1 MGGAKMKTFEV
12 RTALKADIAE
22 LVRLEQE
29 AFATDRIALRNWHR
43 LLRSSSATVLVA
55 LSEGRIVGAAV
66 VLKRRTAAVAR
77 LYSLAVSAAFQRQGL
92 GRILL
97 AAACRLAQQQ
107 RCREV
112 CLESRL
118 SNSQA
123 HRLFFSM
130 GFRPWGQPTA
140 DYYADGMAAC
150 RFRLELATAVWLLTP
165 IGAHGSEGDSS
176 PQCTPAAVL

>member
-1 MGGAKMKTFEV
+1 MKTFEV
-12 RTALKADIAE
+12 RLALKADISE
-22 LVRLEQE
+22 LARLEQE

-55 LSEGRIVGAAV
+55 VTEGHIVGAAV
-66 VLKRRTAAVAR
+66 VLKRRKAAVAR
-77 LYSLAVSAAFQRQGL
+77 LYSLAVRAAFQRQGL

-107 RCREV
+107 RCQEV
-112 CLESRL
+112 RLESRL

-123 HRLFFSM
+123 HTLFYSV

-150 RFRLELATAVWLLTP
+150 RFRLELATAAWLGTP
-165 IGAHGSEGDSS
+165 SSAHGSDGDSS
-176 PQCTPAAVL
+176 PQSTPVAVL